1 MSCTTGSV
9 VDSTANNPAP
19 DVGQPTEEQPE
30 EAVSQM
36 RAADGAIP
44 LGKIAVVA
52 ATNWTDP
59 VGSIASLDTS
69 ANYAATLA
77 LTTTDGSDVVLRS
90 FNGRVYVINRF
101 GTDTIQ
107 VMDAKSYSV
116 VADYSVGGGSNPQ
129 DIWVISDEK
138 AYVTRH
144 DSQNDKEIADDL
156 LIINPLTGAQIGSLD
171 FKSYMEDDGDKL
183 SRAAQ
188 MVAVDKKL
196 FVCLQDLQSN
206 LMDPA
211 NTNGKVAVIDTETDE
226 IITVIELSGR
236 NPADITYSP
245 LTKLIYVTDSGV
257 FNNFVTDV
265 TDGYGGIEVVD
276 PETLESK
283 GIVVDDAALG
293 AYPSEIRLASDT
305 LGFVIVGGMSIAS
318 FNPTSFEVKNNA
330 LYTISGFYLPDF
342 SIDDNGNL
350 LVTETSATTPGIVVV
365 NPSDGTVVAGPIAVG
380 APPSSITFVN
390 PPPL

>member
-1 MSCTTGSV
+1 MKRVLLVCALFTLMSCTTGSV

-19 DVGQPTEEQPE
+19 DVGQPAETQPE

-36 RAADGAIP
+36 HAADGAIP
-44 LGKIAVVA
+44 LGKMAVIA

-59 VGSIASLDTS
+59 VGSLASLDTS
-69 ANYAATLA
+69 ASYAATTA
-77 LTTTDGSDVVLRS
+77 RITTDGSDVVLRS
-90 FNGRVYVINRF
+90 FGGRIYVLNRF

-107 VMDAKSYSV
+107 VVDPTSYSV

-129 DIWVISDEK
+129 DIWVLSDEK

-188 MVAVDKKL
+188 MVVVDKKL

-211 NTNGKVAVIDTETDE
+211 NTSGKIAVIDTDTDE
-226 IITVIELSGR
+226 IIKVIELAGR
-236 NPADITYSP
+236 NPADITYSII
-245 LTKLIYVTDSGV
+245 L
-257 FNNFVTDV
+257 
-265 TDGYGGIEVVD
+265 
-276 PETLESK
+276 
-283 GIVVDDAALG
+283 
-293 AYPSEIRLASDT
+293 
-305 LGFVIVGGMSIAS
+305 
-318 FNPTSFEVKNNA
+318 
-330 LYTISGFYLPDF
+330 
-342 SIDDNGNL
+342 
-350 LVTETSATTPGIVVV
+350 
-365 NPSDGTVVAGPIAVG
+365 
-380 APPSSITFVN
+380 
-390 PPPL
+390 